1 MGHRKIFM
9 LALVMALAALGFSL
23 AIALAAEGDPNHVQI
38 NLEGCR
44 DPSVDLE
51 TTNFVCADGDYTSGN
66 LGKTWNELDLVPHRL
81 TTSLGSQDTAT
92 ETYTIGVAADS
103 MDGGHPGYD
112 VMSAPT
118 LNAAKSHAS
127 CSISAGA
134 QTTITP
140 GVGGTDSSI
149 GRLL

>member
-23 AIALAAEGDPNHVQI
+23 AIARAAEGDPNHVQI

-66 LGKTWNELDLVPHRL
+66 LGKTWNELDLVPYRV
-81 TTSLGSQDTAT
+81 TTSLGNQAEAT
-92 ETYTIGVAADS
+92 TEYTVAIVADHI
-103 MDGGHPGYD
+103 DAGKFGYD
-112 VMSAPT
+112 F
-118 LNAAKSHAS
+118 
-127 CSISAGA
+127 IS
-134 QTTITP
+134 
-140 GVGGTDSSI
+140 
-149 GRLL
+149 